1 MGDFEKIR
9 GYVWNDAEQK
19 YELASQPVTPTANG
33 DRRDYGI
40 WYNAEGIG
48 YRCGWPGER
57 IARSKPPKDWAEE
70 MAKNSPYNAAELR
83 DLYSGKSLF
92 D

>member
-1 MGDFEKIR
+1 MGAFEQTR
-9 GYVWNDAEQK
+9 GYVWNQAEQK
-19 YELASQPVTPTANG
+19 YELASQPVTTEPNG
-33 DRRDYGI
+33 DRRDYGV

-57 IARSKPPKDWAEE
+57 IARSRPPRDWAEE
-70 MAKNSPYNAAELR
+70 MAKHSAYSEADLR
-83 DLYSGKSLF
+83 DLYNGRTLF